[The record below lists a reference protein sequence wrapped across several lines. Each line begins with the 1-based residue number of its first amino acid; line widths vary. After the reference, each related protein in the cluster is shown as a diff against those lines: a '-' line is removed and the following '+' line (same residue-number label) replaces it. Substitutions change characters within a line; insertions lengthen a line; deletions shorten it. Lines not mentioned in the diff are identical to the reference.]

1 MRSLSRAVFVSVG
14 FSLIACTSTRMV
26 QRDGCWL
33 KRTEGAFGSNE
44 QLGFCS
50 RPQQP
55 PAQDRVARLVQECM
69 AQSDHR
75 WENQALAAWNQNRP
89 IPPQA
94 NDAEVVRMCMQHV
107 SAVLGLEAE
116 NTALKQRLADLGQD
130 REQLRTASDRDRQ
143 FIEQNSDKM
152 VTALGEAAKK
162 PAPAATATATVKSET
177 DVKGQQ
183 SPPQSTVVG
192 FAPSPAPAPV
202 IVNQQPPQIL
212 QAPSLE
218 VPVVQPV
225 PAKPSS
231 SCTQRKLVKKADGS
245 FKDVPAC
252 ELPAKPFAG

>member
-1 MRSLSRAVFVSVG
+1 MRSLSRAVFLAALAAV
-14 FSLIACTSTRMV
+14 ACSSTRMV

-44 QLGFCS
+44 QLGFCT
-50 RPQQP
+50 RPQQA

-75 WENQALAAWNQNRP
+75 WENQALAAWNQSRP

-116 NTALKQRLADLGQD
+116 NSALKQRLADLGQD

-192 FAPSPAPAPV
+192 FAPSPAPV
-202 IVNQQPPQIL
+202 IVNQQPPQVL

-231 SCTQRKLVKKADGS
+231 TCTQRKLVKKADGS

-252 ELPAKPFAG
+252 EMPAKPFAG